1 MTNQKAWEMECFN
14 SFKKSLEKV
23 GLSPLLVVVFLVLGT
38 APYLIADEYILRLL
52 VTSLMFGTLA
62 MGFDL
67 SAGFIGVANW
77 GYSGLM
83 GLGAYTSALLLM
95 KLGISP
101 WIGTIAGALMAG
113 LLGLLIGI
121 LTLRMDGMFAA
132 ILAWFIGLILMAL
145 TTSLTGLT
153 RGALGLNVDLYFNT
167 GWSKPYFYVIFI
179 ICVITFI
186 VLRWV
191 TKSNLGLAFTALG
204 QDVEAARTSGV
215 DPMKYKVINF
225 TISCFV
231 AGLCGGFYAHFIG
244 ILTPDLMATKHT
256 VEVLVIAYIGGRGS
270 IWGPLLAAFLIVPV
284 FEYLNFLLEF
294 KYVLYGILLILVMI
308 FYPGGISGLWE
319 YLTTLLKDKKEK
331 LTGQKGDP
339 TA

>member
-1 MTNQKAWEMECFN
+1 MINQKALETGTG
-14 SFKKSLEKV
+14 KSLKHNLEKV
-23 GLSPLLVVVFLVLGT
+23 GLSPLVIAMFLLLGF
-38 APYLIADEYILRLL
+38 APYLIADEFILRLL
-52 VTSLMFGTLA
+52 VMSLMFGTLA

-67 SAGFIGVANW
+67 SAGYIGVANW

-95 KLGISP
+95 KMGISP
-101 WIGTIAGALMAG
+101 WIGTIAGACMAAI
-113 LLGLLIGI
+113 LGLFIGI
-121 LTLRMDGMFAA
+121 LTLKMDGMFAA

-145 TTSLTGLT
+145 TTSLTDLT

-167 GWSKPYFYVIFI
+167 GWSKPYFYVIFV
-179 ICVITFI
+179 ICVITYI

-191 TKSNLGLAFTALG
+191 TKSNLGLAFSALG
-204 QDVEAARTSGV
+204 QDAEAARAAGV

-256 VEVLVIAYIGGRGS
+256 ITVLVIAYIGGRGS
-270 IWGPLLAAFLIVPV
+270 IWGPLLAAFLIVPI

-294 KYVLYGILLILVMI
+294 KYVFYGLLLILVMI
-308 FYPGGISGLWE
+308 FYPGGIADLRNYLGKVISERKKKLSGS
-319 YLTTLLKDKKEK
+319 KSDS
-331 LTGQKGDP
+331 P
-339 TA
+339 A